1 MSQGTLYVME
11 ASPRSSIL
19 VDLVKNFKLDIEVST
34 ETKSD
39 AFLKKFPLGKTP
51 AFVGPKGFKLTEVIA
66 ISLYCMYLFLF

>member
-34 ETKSD
+34 ETQIRC
-39 AFLKKFPLGKTP
+39 FLEEIPIG
-51 AFVGPKGFKLTEVIA
+51 
-66 ISLYCMYLFLF
+66 